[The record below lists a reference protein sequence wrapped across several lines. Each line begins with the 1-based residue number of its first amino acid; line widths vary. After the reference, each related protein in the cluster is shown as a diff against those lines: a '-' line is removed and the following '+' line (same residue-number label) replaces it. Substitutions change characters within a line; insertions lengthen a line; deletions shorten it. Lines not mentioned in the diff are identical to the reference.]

1 LQKIIKSSFLKWAGG
16 KKRLVSILDKFMPE
30 NIERYFE
37 PFLGSGAF
45 FFYLVQTQKKFQAI
59 LSDSNFELINTFKE
73 LRDSTNELIDI
84 LYEHQVNYYK
94 NREKYYYFIRDEY
107 ITKNNTEL
115 AGRFIFLNK
124 ACYNGLYRVNRSGNF
139 NVPHGR
145 YINPKICNKEK
156 LLDCS
161 ELLRISDVKISCDV
175 YKNITSKCENNDFIY
190 LDPPYFP
197 ISKTS
202 NFTDYTKESF
212 GLLEHN
218 ELAKEYERL
227 NSIGSKVIL
236 SNSNSEYIKTLYKK
250 HDIIKIKSSR
260 NISCNPK
267 KRQNHYD
274 LIILNFDKKT
284 KDKKILP
291 EINSNSNSNSNSP
304 NTNSIK
310 QQ

>member
-1 LQKIIKSSFLKWAGG
+1 LHKIIKSSFLKWAGG
-16 KKRLVSILDKFMPE
+16 KKRLTGILEKFIPK

-45 FFYLVQTQKKFQAI
+45 FFYLVQTQKKFQAA
-59 LSDSNFELINTFKE
+59 LSDSNFELINTYKE
-73 LRDSTNELIDI
+73 LRDNTNELIDI
-84 LYEHQVNYYK
+84 LYEHQVNYNK

-124 ACYNGLYRVNRSGNF
+124 SCYNGLYRVNKSGNF

-161 ELLRISDVKISCDV
+161 ELLRIYDVKISCDS

-212 GLLEHN
+212 GILEHN
-218 ELAKEYERL
+218 ELSKEYERL
-227 NSIGSKVIL
+227 NNIGSKVIL

-250 HDIIKIKSSR
+250 YDILKIKSSR
-260 NISCNPK
+260 NISCNPN
-267 KRQNHYD
+267 KRKNHYD
-274 LIILNFDKKT
+274 LIILNFNKKT
-284 KDKKILP
+284 TDKKILS
-291 EINSNSNSNSNSP
+291 EINSGP

-310 QQ
+310 R

>member
-1 LQKIIKSSFLKWAGG
+1 MHKIIKSSFLKWAGG
-16 KKRLVSILDKFMPE
+16 KKRLTSILEKFIPK

-59 LSDSNFELINTFKE
+59 LSDSNFELINTYKE
-73 LRDSTNELIDI
+73 LRDNTNELIDI

-124 ACYNGLYRVNRSGNF
+124 ACYNGLYRVNKSGNF

-161 ELLRISDVKISCDV
+161 ELLRIYDIKISCDS

-212 GLLEHN
+212 GILEHN
-218 ELAKEYERL
+218 ELSKEYERL
-227 NSIGSKVIL
+227 NNIGSKVIL

-250 HDIIKIKSSR
+250 YDIIKIKSSR
-260 NISCNPK
+260 NISCNPN
-267 KRQNHYD
+267 KRKNHYD
-274 LIILNFDKKT
+274 LIILNFNKKT
-284 KDKKILP
+284 TDKKILS
-291 EINSNSNSNSNSP
+291 EINSSSP

-310 QQ
+310 RE

>member
-291 EINSNSNSNSNSP
+291 EINSNSNSNSP

>member
-1 LQKIIKSSFLKWAGG
+1 LHKIIKSSFLKWAGG

-291 EINSNSNSNSNSP
+291 EINSNSNSP

>member
-1 LQKIIKSSFLKWAGG
+1 LHKIIKSSFLKWAGG

-218 ELAKEYERL
+218 ELVKEYERL

-291 EINSNSNSNSNSP
+291 EINSNSNSNSP

>member
-1 LQKIIKSSFLKWAGG
+1 LHKIIKSSFLKWAGG

-291 EINSNSNSNSNSP
+291 EINSNSNSNSP

>member
-1 LQKIIKSSFLKWAGG
+1 LQKVIKSSFLKWAGG
-16 KKRLVSILDKFMPE
+16 KKRLLSILDKFIPK

-59 LSDSNFELINTFKE
+59 LSDSNFDLINTYKE
-73 LRDSTNELIDI
+73 LRDNTNELIDI

-124 ACYNGLYRVNRSGNF
+124 ACYNGLYRVNRLGNF

-161 ELLRISDVKISCDV
+161 ELLRIYDVKILCDV
-175 YKNITSKCENNDFIY
+175 YKNITSKCKNNDFIY

-212 GLLEHN
+212 GIFEHN

-227 NSIGSKVIL
+227 NNMDCKVIL

-250 HDIIKIKSSR
+250 YKVIKIKSNR
-260 NISCNPK
+260 NINCDPK
-267 KRQNHYD
+267 KRKNHYD
-274 LIILNFDKKT
+274 LIIVDFDKKI
-284 KDKKILP
+284 KDKKILS
-291 EINSNSNSNSNSP
+291 EINSSSNTN
-304 NTNSIK
+304 NSIK
-310 QQ
+310 QE